1 MAATGTPKF
10 ARGGPR
16 LRGIIRKY
24 WNAFEEK
31 LSPYQSGRTVLR
43 GIGALA
49 LRLQYRERC
58 DISFVD
64 GAWEYYWPDATIISP
79 RVILQWARPEQFGL
93 ETRARLEDAYCFEH
107 LPQAGDTVLN
117 VGAGLG
123 CELFA
128 FSRLVRPNG
137 KIFAFEPHPLTFSLV
152 SRAAA
157 ANNWPNVELINAA
170 IVDNSGSTMISDE
183 ADFTVR
189 SVVTGSGIE
198 VPAISI
204 DDFIEKRGIER
215 VDFLTMNIEGAERL
229 AIRGMERSFAKVAHV
244 CICCHDF
251 IGDPE
256 KATRNVVIAWLEQHG
271 FVVTVQQT
279 SPWPSVRDYVYGSRA
294 IDAKPSPGSAISAQR
309 TLSMMQP
316 RDGATTPGCSRP
328 ASRRGTAHCLAVH
341 QLSRQ
346 SQDPRS

>member
-1 MAATGTPKF
+1 MVRDVVLTGLEAVALWRQLKARRF

-16 LRGIIRKY
+16 LRGVIRKL

-31 LSPYQSGRTVLR
+31 VSSYQAGRTLLLS
-43 GIGALA
+43 IDTLA

-64 GAWEYYWPDATIISP
+64 GAWEYRWPDATIISP

-93 ETRARLEDAYCFEH
+93 DTGARLEDAYCFEY
-107 LPQAGDTVLN
+107 LPQAGDIVLN

-137 KIFAFEPHPLTFSLV
+137 KIFAFEPHPSTFSLM

-157 ANNWPNVELINAA
+157 ANSWPNVELINAA
-170 IVDNSGSTMISDE
+170 IVDKSGSTMISDD
-183 ADFTVR
+183 DFVVR
-189 SVVTGSGIE
+189 SVFTGSGTE
-198 VPAISI
+198 VPAVSI
-204 DDFIEKRGIER
+204 DDFIEQRGLEY

-229 AIRGMERSFAKVAHV
+229 AIRGMERSFAKIAHV

-251 IGDPE
+251 IGDPD
-256 KATRNVVIAWLEQHG
+256 KATRDVVIAWLEQHG
-271 FVVTVQQT
+271 FAVTVQQR
-279 SPWPSVRDYVYGSRA
+279 SPSPSIRDYVYG
-294 IDAKPSPGSAISAQR
+294 
-309 TLSMMQP
+309 
-316 RDGATTPGCSRP
+316 C
-328 ASRRGTAHCLAVH
+328 
-341 QLSRQ
+341 RQ
-346 SQDPRS
+346 SMQSRVQEEQTQRSEPYR